1 MWYQTRGTHNKQ
13 EDKTNQGTIKVG
25 NNKSCKTFPSL
36 CSFSPCPSQQVSAL
50 PLPAP
55 PQLECSEESHV
66 VVKVLA
72 FFLCVQEE
80 FDMVETHNGPWLLV
94 EPIKHTSSF
103 LFVIQKELILLL
115 TTQIKNSKQYT
126 VGIFN

>member
-1 MWYQTRGTHNKQ
+1 MKLAKPCDIRLEGPTTNKGIRLT
-13 EDKTNQGTIKVG
+13 KALSKLVIINPSRI
-25 NNKSCKTFPSL
+25 SPSL

-55 PQLECSEESHV
+55 LQLECSEESHV

-80 FDMVETHNGPWLLV
+80 FDMVETHNDP
-94 EPIKHTSSF
+94 
-103 LFVIQKELILLL
+103 
-115 TTQIKNSKQYT
+115 
-126 VGIFN
+126 